1 MAAEDWPVSE
11 AESIDHFSQK
21 RRKGQIKTKF
31 ENGKVQSRAKE
42 TSSKWIF
49 TVGYKG
55 LVQSEYEDLYEFFD
69 SNIGGTFTWDHPIT
83 TIADVAAQYTVRFG
97 NDELP
102 DAKFIG
108 WVGGEEAWD
117 ISGII
122 LEED

>member
-1 MAAEDWPVSE
+1 MAEEWPVSE
-11 AESIDHFSQK
+11 AESKDYFSQK

-55 LVQSEYEDLYEFFD
+55 LVQSEYEALYVFFD
-69 SNIGGTFTWDHPIT
+69 ANIGGTFTWDHPIT
-83 TIADVAAQYTVRFG
+83 DVEHTVRFG

-102 DAKFIG
+102 EAKFIG